1 MTDNKNDL
9 IQTPTKTPTKLPN
22 NQKSTKNKKPKKS
35 LGICFTI
42 MPFSGWFQEYYK
54 NIYKPAIEAVGLT
67 PHRADDLYRPSSIV
81 NDIWDYTRQAKLV
94 LADLT
99 GKNPN
104 VFYELGL
111 AHALAKPAILV
122 AESIDDVP
130 FDLRPLRVIEYDKND
145 SGWGKTL
152 RTKIETAIL
161 EVLDAPLQAVLPTFL
176 DVQPQKDRVS
186 VSRQEKAMLEI
197 RQELDLLRAQIRRRD
212 LEPYRSGINPSR
224 AADLINMYLGEGMP
238 IGMIVDKLVA
248 RGVPG
253 DWVIRKIEE
262 MSPRKQTQLSLISNI
277 SSRSA
282 TAEKSS
288 TKKKTSSNK
297 QQVQKPK
304 SKKNPAKKS

>member
-1 MTDNKNDL
+1 MADNEKEMTSLPVKVQSKNPNGKK
-9 IQTPTKTPTKLPN
+9 PTKK
-22 NQKSTKNKKPKKS
+22 KKPKKPI
-35 LGICFTI
+35 GICFTI

-67 PHRADDLYRPSSIV
+67 PHRADDLYRPSTIV
-81 NDIWDYTRQAKLV
+81 NDIWAYTRQAKLV

-130 FDLRPLRVIEYDKND
+130 FDLRSLRVIEYDKND

-176 DVQPQKDRVS
+176 DVQPQKDRIS
-186 VSRQEKAMLEI
+186 VSKQEKAMLEI
-197 RQELDLLRAQIRRRD
+197 RQELDLLRSQIRRSDVEPRFNRSISR
-212 LEPYRSGINPSR
+212 LE
-224 AADLINMYLGEGMP
+224 
-238 IGMIVDKLVA
+238 
-248 RGVPG
+248 
-253 DWVIRKIEE
+253 
-262 MSPRKQTQLSLISNI
+262 
-277 SSRSA
+277 
-282 TAEKSS
+282 AEKRLSDYLERGLPKSFIVGRLESLGAPKDWIFEQLRRRDKIIHVQPTLIPETTTKKIVSKKPNQKKASTRKS
-288 TKKKTSSNK
+288 TKVKASSNK
-297 QQVQKPK
+297 
-304 SKKNPAKKS
+304 KKIS